1 MMRNDLDCWFS
12 GGRPRARWNIRSVS
26 RQSTALSSTILRLIT
41 SPRSSGAIAVGA
53 VRDTTGVG
61 AAGVGGGG
69 KLLNLR
75 LADGR

>member
-41 SPRSSGAIAVGA
+41 LLPSSGPI
-53 VRDTTGVG
+53 GVG
-61 AAGVGGGG
+61 AAGDGGGG
-69 KLLNLR
+69 KLSKRR
-75 LADGR
+75 LADERSGC